1 MQDVNDF
8 GFWTIVFSICV
19 PFYFRDSIR
28 LSNENFYNSLANNYD
43 SDNIDSYNRSKLEYY
58 TDYSICTE
66 CQQFPIFSFILTQI
80 YSQPSPS

>member
-1 MQDVNDF
+1 MISASGPLFSVFVFRFISVN
-8 GFWTIVFSICV
+8 
-19 PFYFRDSIR
+19 SIR

-66 CQQFPIFSFILTQI
+66 C
-80 YSQPSPS
+80 